1 MTCTTMRNC
10 QETIWIQA
18 WYNGPVLDVRS
29 EGVAVPPR
37 LLYDDCIRIDAEAA
51 RGIGLVMDTFT
62 TVSGGCGGGWIE
74 EEYVLPTV
82 VTLRV
87 DS

>member
-1 MTCTTMRNC
+1 MRNC

-18 WYNGPVLDVRS
+18 WYNIPALDVRS
-29 EGVAVPPR
+29 GGVAVPPR
-37 LLYDDCIRIDAEAA
+37 MLYDDCIRIDAEAA